1 MNVGD
6 FQRRMRT
13 LYGEKD
19 ARRGLH
25 GTTVWFVEE
34 AGELARA
41 VRRDEGIADELAD
54 VVAWAASIA
63 NLTGVDLEAA
73 LAAKYPETCRRCG
86 ASPCACPE

>member
-1 MNVGD
+1 MRVRE
-6 FQRRMRT
+6 FQDQMKR
-13 LYGEKD
+13 LYGAKD
-19 ARRGLH
+19 EARGLH

-41 VRRDEGIADELAD
+41 IRRREGIGDELAD

-73 LAAKYPETCRRCG
+73 LKAKYPGPCGRCG
-86 ASPCACPE
+86 ASPCACP

>member
-1 MNVGD
+1 
-6 FQRRMRT
+6 MRA
-13 LYGEKD
+13 LYGAKD

-63 NLTGVDLEAA
+63 NLKGIDLEAA
-73 LAAKYPETCRRCG
+73 LAVKYPERCRRCD